1 MFIPSC
7 LQLVC
12 IESSLI
18 LNPHRLLSGKWS
30 GNVLSAFIWLKVLFS
45 FIFLQRTEHCWT
57 GFALKTT
64 SGFKLNATLRPLLSF
79 FYSIFPF
86 SLAQHATC
94 CCFSPHVWGS
104 GKRKRG
110 QIPPRRVGGG
120 GGKIKHRMMGAVIAS
135 QTTERIKNPLPS
147 LACFIA
153 SSSSLDGII
162 TLFVLRKRKLAA
174 AIQTTVRPRGSIAP
188 PDMDVLWH
196 SDRDLQSYQEGG
208 DLKQRRTRFLPCPS
222 SFRLWSW
229 RVWRLEGGRCA
240 TAACYYHPRIKILFS
255 YIYHKHFI
263 AQLLSLPLGCICHRS
278 DRTKRRPSFL
288 PPHGLQALHGFF
300 FLFPSLL
307 IFRMD
312 L

>member
-1 MFIPSC
+1 MCYQHLFGSRC
-7 LQLVC
+7 YF
-12 IESSLI
+12 
-18 LNPHRLLSGKWS
+18 LS
-30 GNVLSAFIWLKVLFS
+30 FS
-45 FIFLQRTEHCWT
+45 FNVQNIVGQVSREKQQADLNWT
-57 GFALKTT
+57 RHFGLCF
-64 SGFKLNATLRPLLSF
+64 RF
-79 FYSIFPF
+79 FILFYFPF
-86 SLAQHATC
+86 FFGATC
-94 CCFSPHVWGS
+94 YMLLFLSTCVREREEKARADSTETGW
-104 GKRKRG
+104 R
-110 QIPPRRVGGG
+110 G